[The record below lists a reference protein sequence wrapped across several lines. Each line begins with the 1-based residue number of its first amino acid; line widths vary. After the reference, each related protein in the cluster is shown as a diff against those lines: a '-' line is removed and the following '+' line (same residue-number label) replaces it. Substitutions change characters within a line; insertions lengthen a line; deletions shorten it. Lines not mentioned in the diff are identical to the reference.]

1 VTEYP
6 FPGRGR
12 VAVIR
17 TRPESVVEDY
27 GRLMRLVDYAAA
39 LPREHETILKINTSW
54 QTWYPACSSPPWQ
67 IDGVVRTLL
76 DDGYPAGSLMGAHNR
91 TVVVD
96 AYVAERNNGHKNV
109 VVDKYGLRNV
119 HLYEPEFEWVYYEP
133 RAEMLVLHDVFPEG
147 IKVPK
152 LFFDRNIIQLPTVKT
167 HVFTTITG
175 AMKNAFGGLLSERRH
190 WTHAVIHETVVD
202 LLAIQREIHSG
213 LFAVMDGT
221 FAGDGPGPRAMRW
234 HEKDVIL
241 ASSDQVAI
249 DAVSAKLQG
258 FDPMGLDFIRLAHER
273 GLGVGDPRQIEVVG
287 EPDLLERPWGFVRE
301 DTFAS
306 KGQHMIYHGPLK
318 PFENVLLRSPLVP
331 WSYAASRLYHDAYWY
346 PSVGRERVDGA
357 LETKWGRL
365 FTEYVGGN
373 VVREQSRW
381 PKAVAAGGAA
391 LAAGAALVALGLRR
405 RGGQDAGDAGGGEGE
420 SGQ

>member
-1 VTEYP
+1 VTEYA

-12 VAVIR
+12 VAVVR
-17 TRPESVVEDY
+17 THPDTVIEDY
-27 GRLMRLVDYAAA
+27 GRLMRLADYAAS
-39 LPREHETILKINTSW
+39 LPPDHDTLLKINISW
-54 QTWYPACSSPPWQ
+54 QTWYPACSSAPWQ
-67 IDGVVRTLL
+67 IDGVVNTMLE
-76 DDGYPAGSLMGAHNR
+76 DGYAPESLVGAHNR

-96 AYVAERNNGHKNV
+96 SYVGEVNNGQRQV

-119 HLYEPEFEWVYYEP
+119 HLYEPEVEWVYYEP
-133 RAEMLVLHDVFPEG
+133 KAEMLVLHDVYPEG
-147 IKVPK
+147 IKIPK

-175 AMKNAFGGLLSERRH
+175 AMKNAFGGLLSEKRH

-234 HEKDVIL
+234 HEKDVLL

-258 FDPMGLDFIRLAHER
+258 FDPMSLDFIRIAHER

-287 EPDLLERPWGFVRE
+287 EPDLLEKPWGFVRE

-306 KGQHMIYHGPLK
+306 RGQHMIYHGPLK
-318 PFENVLLRSPLVP
+318 PAENLLLRSPLVP
-331 WSYAASRLYHDAYWY
+331 WSYAASRLYHDVYWY
-346 PSVGRERVDGA
+346 PSVGSTRVDEA
-357 LETKWGRL
+357 LETKWGRM
-365 FTEYVGGN
+365 FQDYVGGE
-373 VVREQSRW
+373 VVREQSPW
-381 PKAVAAGGAA
+381 PKVAAVGAG
-391 LAAGAALVALGLRR
+391 LAAGAALLAWGRR
-405 RGGQDAGDAGGGEGE
+405 RARHTDGEPNDIDE
-420 SGQ
+420 SS